1 MGKTAMAVLAAVLT
15 TGIWIP
21 ASAAHRAQEQAQA
34 QAGAPA
40 ISWDNWRAAKDQAEK
55 ADNEGDYK
63 AAYGAYLEYIR
74 QAEGL
79 ARPDLVAWGKNDA
92 AYMLI
97 RMHKEDS
104 SVDLTKAKTL
114 LDEGLAIEGA
124 SQECLDR
131 LRSNLAYVEYALS
144 RKSG

>member
-1 MGKTAMAVLAAVLT
+1 MGKTAVSVLAAFLT
-15 TGIWIP
+15 AGLGTLA
-21 ASAAHRAQEQAQA
+21 ASAGPAQDQAQA
-34 QAGAPA
+34 AAPA
-40 ISWDNWRAAKDQAEK
+40 ISWDNWRAAKASAEK
-55 ADNEGDYK
+55 YDNEGNFK
-63 AAYGAYLEYIR
+63 AAYEAYLEYTR
-74 QAEGL
+74 QAQGL

-97 RMHKEDS
+97 KMHKEDA

-124 SQECLDR
+124 GQECLDR

-144 RKSG
+144 QKSP